1 MRKSLFSVV
10 FILVFM
16 LSACGNLTYK
26 QNLNEWQNQSIT
38 HYRFTVVVTCF
49 CPFAGAEVTYEVI
62 DGVSA
67 LDSIYMPENREPD
80 VELIKDMYAKY
91 TTVEAVFSYL
101 EQAIGTA
108 DEVRVEYDPTY
119 AYPARISID
128 WIRLAVDDEQSLAIT
143 YFEPLP

>member
-1 MRKSLFSVV
+1 MRKRLLSVV
-10 FILVFM
+10 FILVYM
-16 LSACGNLTYK
+16 LSACGKLTYRQK
-26 QNLNEWQNQSIT
+26 LNEWQNQSIA

-49 CPFAGAEVTYEVI
+49 CPFAGSEVTYEVI
-62 DGVSA
+62 NGVSA
-67 LDSIYMPENREPD
+67 LESIYIPENREPD

-128 WIRLAVDDEQSLAIT
+128 WIKLAVDDEQSLAIT